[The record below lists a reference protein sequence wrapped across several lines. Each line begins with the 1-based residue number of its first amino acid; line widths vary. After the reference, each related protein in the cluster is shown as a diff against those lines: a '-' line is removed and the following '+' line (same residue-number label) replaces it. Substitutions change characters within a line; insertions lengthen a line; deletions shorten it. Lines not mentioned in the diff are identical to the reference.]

1 MLSQLK
7 LSPLQRLLFFFF
19 GRVSTTLLDVLTQ
32 LITVSAQYVQAS
44 PFRPAPTKQ
53 KTTRSDIKPHNKATF
68 SNGDE
73 VALTCGRHSSLP
85 SPNLLLSLRYFI
97 HLKKKLYL
105 SKKKKKIHRTKAGDS
120 HSNSVSHP
128 SILEQLSVITRAL
141 KLIKVV
147 ASKSQFVIGIAS
159 HGHSY

>member
-73 VALTCGRHSSLP
+73 VALTCGHHSSLP
-85 SPNLLLSLRYFI
+85 SPNLFLSLRYFI

-105 SKKKKKIHRTKAGDS
+105 SKKKKKIHRTKVGDS

-128 SILEQLSVITRAL
+128 KYLGAVICYYTSL
-141 KLIKVV
+141 KTY
-147 ASKSQFVIGIAS
+147 KSS
-159 HGHSY
+159 S

>member
-53 KTTRSDIKPHNKATF
+53 KTTRSDINPHNKAMF
-68 SNGDE
+68 SIGTDGDE
-73 VALTCGRHSSLP
+73 VALTCGHHSSP
-85 SPNLLLSLRYFI
+85 P
-97 HLKKKLYL
+97 
-105 SKKKKKIHRTKAGDS
+105 
-120 HSNSVSHP
+120 P
-128 SILEQLSVITRAL
+128 
-141 KLIKVV
+141 
-147 ASKSQFVIGIAS
+147 
-159 HGHSY
+159 

>member
-1 MLSQLK
+1 M
-7 LSPLQRLLFFFF
+7 
-19 GRVSTTLLDVLTQ
+19 
-32 LITVSAQYVQAS
+32 SAQYVQAS

-73 VALTCGRHSSLP
+73 VALTCGHHSSLP
-85 SPNLLLSLRYFI
+85 SPNLFLSLRYFI
-97 HLKKKLYL
+97 HLKKKTLPL
-105 SKKKKKIHRTKAGDS
+105 KKKKKIHRTKVGDS

>member
-7 LSPLQRLLFFFF
+7 LSPLQRLLFLFFF

-73 VALTCGRHSSLP
+73 VCFNVWSSQF
-85 SPNLLLSLRYFI
+85 STFSESRSLSQIFYTF
-97 HLKKKLYL
+97 KKKNFT
-105 SKKKKKIHRTKAGDS
+105 SQKKKKKSIVQKQGTLTVTQS
-120 HSNSVSHP
+120 HTQVSW
-128 SILEQLSVITRAL
+128 S
-141 KLIKVV
+141 
-147 ASKSQFVIGIAS
+147 
-159 HGHSY
+159 SYLLLHEP